1 MNALISDERRRLS
14 MQSASERALDARFV
28 AFQDQVNAAVA
39 AMTQQQAKTIADL
52 QAVVAQQQAMLA
64 DLASRK
70 YAVEL
75 GNAPPITV
83 GSLVSIS
90 TAATKRW
97 VLPLA
102 GVRPSDILRAQP
114 DEYLP
119 DGYGLPQAICRNA
132 GQVEIRIAVPTLGI
146 GTTKTITLAITA
158 LR

>member
-1 MNALISDERRRLS
+1 MAKISDERRRLLI
-14 MQSASERALDARFV
+14 QAIAEQVLDGKLA
-28 AFQDQVNAAVA
+28 AFQKRTSVEVA
-39 AMTQQQAKTIADL
+39 SVAQQQTALITDL
-52 QAVVAQQQAMLA
+52 QAIVAQQQAMIAELSA
-64 DLASRK
+64 RK

-75 GNAPPITV
+75 GNAPHISV
-83 GSLVSIS
+83 GSLVAIS

-102 GVRPSDILRAQP
+102 GVKPNDILRAQP

-132 GQVEIRIAVPTLGI
+132 GQIEIRIAVPTLAL